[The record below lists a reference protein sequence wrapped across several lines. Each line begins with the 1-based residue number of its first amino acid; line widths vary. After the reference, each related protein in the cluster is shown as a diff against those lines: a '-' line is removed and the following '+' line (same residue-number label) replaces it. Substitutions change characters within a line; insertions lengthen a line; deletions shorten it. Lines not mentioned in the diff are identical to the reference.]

1 MQNTLEKTFNI
12 EYKPAKYDGQVKIIR
27 LTIKEDLLDH
37 LIGEKHQEGSN
48 TEGEGIRKIRKD
60 SIVRMI
66 EIE

>member
-1 MQNTLEKTFNI
+1 MQDTIERTFNI
-12 EYKPAKYDGQVKIIR
+12 EYRPAKHNGQVKIIR
-27 LTIKEDLLDH
+27 LTVKEDLLDH
-37 LIGEKHQEGSN
+37 LIGEKHKEGSN